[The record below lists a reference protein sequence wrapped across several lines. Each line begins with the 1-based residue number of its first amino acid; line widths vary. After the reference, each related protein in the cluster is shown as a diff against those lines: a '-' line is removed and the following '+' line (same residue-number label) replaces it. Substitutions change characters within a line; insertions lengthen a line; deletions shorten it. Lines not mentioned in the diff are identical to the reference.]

1 MQISLGPSLNVN
13 QVDCPL
19 YTTTTTTD
27 IYLFNICT
35 VSFIVQLCLQ
45 IWDTA
50 GQERF
55 RALRTPFYRGSD
67 ICLLCY
73 AIDDRDSFR
82 GLRMWRNEFV
92 NYADVQAERFPFI
105 VVGNKVGKRLLQKP
119 FSNCELISF
128 DFQSDIR
135 PEKRQVGLDEVQQW
149 CAEQS
154 IACHIQTSSKMA
166 NNVTDAFVLGL
177 RQWKRM
183 ECVAEAEQR
192 QHGDTIDLMRP
203 VSLIQRRNCC
213 TGGGGG
219 VGGVGGRD
227 VVDADDDDVADA
239 SMRSPAANAMTR
251 KLFGKARS
259 SPKAPATNY
268 RL

>member
-1 MQISLGPSLNVN
+1 M
-13 QVDCPL
+13 
-19 YTTTTTTD
+19 
-27 IYLFNICT
+27 
-35 VSFIVQLCLQ
+35 
-45 IWDTA
+45 
-50 GQERF
+50 
-55 RALRTPFYRGSD
+55 
-67 ICLLCY
+67 
-73 AIDDRDSFR
+73 
-82 GLRMWRNEFV
+82 
-92 NYADVQAERFPFI
+92 
-105 VVGNKVGKRLLQKP
+105 
-119 FSNCELISF
+119 
-128 DFQSDIR
+128 QSDIR
-135 PEKRQVGLDEVQQW
+135 PEKRQVGHEEVQQW

-177 RQWKRM
+177 QQWKRM

-203 VSLIQRRNCC
+203 ISLMQRRNCC

-219 VGGVGGRD
+219 SGRD
-227 VVDADDDDVADA
+227 VVDADDDDVTDT
-239 SMRSPAANAMTR
+239 SMGSPSSNAMTR